1 MDYEML
7 NKFNKVNHKLF
18 AIMAS
23 GLFSLLVVSG
33 VSLYSGTRLS
43 DEFSSFQ
50 QYSQDA
56 AVAAAIEGDVLS
68 ARINALTYRNS
79 LDVQFLDTASV
90 LLEQAIMQNQ
100 KHAKHGSNSE
110 RKQSYLQVN
119 ELLEQYIA
127 VLKRVKS
134 NHDPSSIISENSKNW
149 DELRELGFSVVRILD
164 RLKKQLT
171 EHQIAAEDEFSA
183 TIDWANVIVLIALV
197 LAVTSLYGLC
207 HVIGSSIT
215 KPIEQAR
222 LMAERLASGRLTNN
236 SIAISGRDEI
246 AQMLS
251 MLSEMERTLY
261 TTIEE
266 VVTCSDTLASASEE
280 LSTVNGEVLQSARDQ
295 QLDTDQVATAVNQ
308 MSAAINEVATSASLA
323 SNEAVTTTQVAG
335 EGDQIMSQTMQKVS
349 GLATKMGILSK
360 EITTLK
366 SGTQEVA
373 EIMDVIQKIA
383 EQTNLLALN
392 AAIEAARAG
401 SQGRG
406 FAVVADE
413 VRQLAQQTQKAVEQI
428 ESKIVTLQQNTIQ
441 VVESIDESQDMLQQ
455 TVVQSESASKAF
467 ATIVTC
473 VETTNEL
480 NTLIATATEQQS
492 TTAELINQSITS
504 VRDRVETTVLQMQDS
519 DQAAN
524 ELARMSVTLSDQV
537 RFFDLQVKELA

>member
-1 MDYEML
+1 ML
-7 NKFNKVNHKLF
+7 NKFKKVNHKLF

-23 GLFSLLVVSG
+23 GLFSLLVVAG

-43 DEFSSFQ
+43 DEFTSFQ
-50 QYSQDA
+50 YYSQSA
-56 AVAAAIEGDVLS
+56 ATAAAIEGDVLS

-79 LDVQFLDTASV
+79 FDMQFLDTASV
-90 LLEQAIMQNQ
+90 LLDQARMQAQ
-100 KHAKHGSNSE
+100 QYSKHGVNVE
-110 RKQSYLQVN
+110 RKQRYFTVDQ
-119 ELLEQYIA
+119 LLEQYME
-127 VLKRVKS
+127 VLSKVKNYHQS
-134 NHDPSSIISENSKNW
+134 GSPISKDSGYW
-149 DELRELGFSVVRILD
+149 DELKELGFSVANILD
-164 RLKKQLT
+164 GLKKQSV
-171 EHQIAAEDEFSA
+171 EHQIAVEDDFSA
-183 TIDWANVIVLIALV
+183 TIDWTNAVVLIALM
-197 LAVTSLYGLC
+197 LAIPSLYGLC
-207 HVIGSSIT
+207 HIIGSSIT

-222 LMAERLASGRLTNN
+222 LMAERLASGSLTNAV
-236 SIAISGRDEI
+236 IDATGRDEI
-246 AQMLS
+246 AQMLR

-308 MSAAINEVATSASLA
+308 MTAAINEVATSASLA
-323 SNEAVTTTQVAG
+323 STEAATTTQVAD
-335 EGDQIMSQTMQKVS
+335 EGDRVMSQTMQKVS
-349 GLATKMGILSK
+349 GLASKMGVLSK

-401 SQGRG
+401 TQGRG

-428 ESKIVTLQQNTIQ
+428 ETKIVTLQQNTVQ

-455 TVVQSESASKAF
+455 TVDQSESASKAF
-467 ATIVTC
+467 STIVTC

-504 VRDRVETTVLQMQDS
+504 MRDRVETTVLQMQDS
-519 DQAAN
+519 NQAAN

-537 RFFDLQVKELA
+537 RFFELQVKELA